1 MTGWMVGDDI
11 EGCVRMR
18 QQQMVTTMAR
28 QQMVTLMVVNAMR
41 RGQCV
46 PCFVCD
52 LPLFKVKSAKLL
64 CWKSLGSS

>member
-28 QQMVTLMVVNAMR
+28 QQMVKLTIVNAMR

-46 PCFVCD
+46 SCFVCN
-52 LPLFKVKSAKLL
+52 LPLFKVKFA
-64 CWKSLGSS
+64 KSLGSR